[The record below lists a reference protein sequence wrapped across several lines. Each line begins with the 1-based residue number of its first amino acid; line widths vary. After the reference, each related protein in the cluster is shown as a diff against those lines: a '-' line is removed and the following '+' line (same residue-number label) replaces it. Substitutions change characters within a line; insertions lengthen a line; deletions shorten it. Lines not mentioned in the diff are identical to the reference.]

1 VNSNFILT
9 LPIQAYRSLKEDK
22 PQINCSSKE
31 EKQRKKEKEKNC
43 KNRISRKLPQ
53 TLQKRKK
60 RIQSNKQFLKEG
72 VGATV
77 YMILGLE
84 SPIAIILCPKKKREQ
99 RQ

>member
-60 RIQSNKQFLKEG
+60 R